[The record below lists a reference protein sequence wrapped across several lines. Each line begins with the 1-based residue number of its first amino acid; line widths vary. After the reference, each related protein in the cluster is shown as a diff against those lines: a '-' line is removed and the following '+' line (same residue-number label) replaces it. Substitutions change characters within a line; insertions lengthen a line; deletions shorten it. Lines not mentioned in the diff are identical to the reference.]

1 MSTQTRKTTNKRHR
15 RELAARAPAGLRGPR
30 AHGRAPRRRS
40 QRFDGGRARGRHLD
54 ARQPRQGGLNGWRGG
69 RGLSVCLCLLR
80 RAREHLCAAVRRINA
95 LHGASSAS
103 HKHTALSLSLSLPT
117 PPGARDPDR
126 RGAVDRAADARRRG
140 GLVGRRGGVTSTA
153 PFQRGARGPR
163 VTAPTAGLHA
173 APCRAR
179 ALAAAAATAAPTAA
193 AAAAFIYAIEAT
205 TFLHMKLL
213 ISVSLAPSSSA
224 ASSASYR

>member
-1 MSTQTRKTTNKRHR
+1 MARGPGAVC
-15 RELAARAPAGLRGPR
+15 LPLFAAARAR
-30 AHGRAPRRRS
+30 AFVCGCAPHQRTTRRK
-40 QRFDGGRARGRHLD
+40 
-54 ARQPRQGGLNGWRGG
+54 
-69 RGLSVCLCLLR
+69 LCLTQT
-80 RAREHLCAAVRRINA
+80 HC
-95 LHGASSAS
+95 
-103 HKHTALSLSLSLPT
+103 TLSLSLSLPT

-193 AAAAFIYAIEAT
+193 AAAAAFIYAIEAT